1 MSESAYAITNK
12 KYEATLEV
20 RRADIEDDNLGI
32 YRTLSASMAFEVER
46 FFNQSVADL
55 MADGFNGL
63 CYDGQP
69 FFDAEHPVYPNSD
82 GTGDPKAVSNI
93 VGSAGDSGRSWFL
106 VSLAGP
112 LRPFILQQRSAPELD
127 EITDPKNDAVFMRD
141 VYLYGIRYRG
151 NFGYGLWQQ
160 AVASRLDLTA
170 ANYEAARLAMRSFR
184 RDGGAPLGMT
194 PTHLV
199 VDPANEAAAR
209 SLLEMQFNP
218 GGGSNPNYHT
228 AELLVADWTSSNA
241 NLKALVVSAGTLS
254 PAFDPAVTSY
264 TVSVAGSVSSITVT
278 GTPAESGAG
287 LSANSG
293 AAQSLAAGANI
304 IAIVVTA
311 QNGAVKTYTVTVTR
325 AAS

>member
-1 MSESAYAITNK
+1 VNK
-12 KYEATLEV
+12 KYESTLEV
-20 RRADIEDDNLGI
+20 RRTDIEDDNLGI

-46 FFNQSVADL
+46 FFNQTVADL

-69 FFDAEHPVYPNSD
+69 FFDTEHPVYPSPD
-82 GTGDPKAVSNI
+82 GTGSPMAISNI
-93 VGSAGDSGRSWFL
+93 AGSPGASGKTWFL
-106 VSLAGP
+106 LSLAGP

-160 AVASRLDLTA
+160 AVASRLDLDPDSYA
-170 ANYEAARLAMRSFR
+170 AARLTMRSFR

-199 VDPANEAAAR
+199 VDPTNEAAGRA
-209 SLLEMQFNP
+209 LLETQFIP

-241 NLKALVVSAGTLS
+241 NLKALVLSAGTLS

-264 TVSVAGSVSSITVT
+264 TASVANSVSSITVT
-278 GTPAESGAG
+278 GTPTESGAG

-293 AAQSLAAGANI
+293 VAQPLAVGANVI
-304 IAIVVTA
+304 TITVTA